1 MTPSVFGL
9 LSLSVSLPPQSETSI
24 QPSSSQ
30 QSTAGSQPRAIQH
43 QADGGQGLGF
53 TMAGMLLAFQL
64 AHRSNRSL
72 YTDWPMFSLGF
83 SGEHSIPSDFHASSE
98 QTVLAWTWD
107 YHGPNDPKG
116 TAARLAK
123 ADSPELIR
131 ISGDDLS
138 VGQVQDAW
146 RDGVPRPD
154 TEEEETFKDLN
165 TKRFFEQFQPTEKVQ
180 AAMDTLGSHEY
191 VVHIR
196 VGDGGI
202 GCVGDCRI
210 NLKDGFS
217 AVEQA
222 ILSFWRLSGEQAS
235 QVLLLSDSAEVYA
248 GLQSFTQPSWGRLTH
263 TAMGASASE
272 EEQTWA
278 EWLAMTNATEIIH
291 TPSSF
296 SSMAAKAAPRLA
308 NEYHL
313 CAGGETGIT
322 VKEPHTC
329 DGLFGFL
336 ARYAAFARATSLV
349 QSQNATARSKPQLHV
364 RNVDRQLD
372 WAVRD

>member
-1 MTPSVFGL
+1 M
-9 LSLSVSLPPQSETSI
+9 
-24 QPSSSQ
+24 SSS
-30 QSTAGSQPRAIQH
+30 SHPRAIQH
-43 QADGGQGLGF
+43 LADSGQGLGF
-53 TMAGMLLAFQL
+53 TMSGMLLAFQL

-72 YTDWPMFSLGF
+72 YTDWRMFSLGF
-83 SGEHSIPSDFHASSE
+83 SGDHSLPSDFHAPSE
-98 QTVLAWTWD
+98 KSVLAWTWD

-146 RDGVPRPD
+146 REGVPRPEG
-154 TEEEETFKDLN
+154 EEEDTFKNLN
-165 TKRFFEQFQPTEKVQ
+165 TKGFFERFKPTEKVQ
-180 AAMDTLGSHEY
+180 ELMDTLGAHEY

-210 NLKDGFS
+210 NLKDGMS
-217 AVEQA
+217 ALKQA
-222 ILSFWRLSGEQAS
+222 ILSFWGLSEDQAS
-235 QVLLLSDSAEVYA
+235 QVLLLSDSAEVYS
-248 GLQSFTQPSWGRLTH
+248 GLESFTQPSWGRLTH
-263 TAMGASASE
+263 SAMGASASE

-278 EWLAMTNATEIIH
+278 EWLAMTKATQIIH

-296 SSMAAKAAPRLA
+296 SSMAARAASGLT

-313 CAGGETGIT
+313 CNGGEEGIT

-329 DGLFGFL
+329 ESLFAFFARHAAL
-336 ARYAAFARATSLV
+336 ARTAHASSLV
-349 QSQNATARSKPQLHV
+349 QLQNATARSKPQVQV
-364 RNVDRQLD
+364 RGVDRQLD